1 MKIKH
6 SKLRNFKIVT
16 GKHYLDVTQKTN
28 SKDAEEQLDAL
39 QSLTLGL
46 YLLDVYEL
54 PEARKEYKRLT
65 QAENFDELMD
75 ILDTVDVAE
84 LQNDIIG

>member
-1 MKIKH
+1 MA
-6 SKLRNFKIVT
+6 
-16 GKHYLDVTQKTN
+16 QKTN

-65 QAENFDELMD
+65 QAENLDELMD

>member
-16 GKHYLDVTQKTN
+16 GKHYQNV
-28 SKDAEEQLDAL
+28 
-39 QSLTLGL
+39 
-46 YLLDVYEL
+46 
-54 PEARKEYKRLT
+54 
-65 QAENFDELMD
+65 DELMD